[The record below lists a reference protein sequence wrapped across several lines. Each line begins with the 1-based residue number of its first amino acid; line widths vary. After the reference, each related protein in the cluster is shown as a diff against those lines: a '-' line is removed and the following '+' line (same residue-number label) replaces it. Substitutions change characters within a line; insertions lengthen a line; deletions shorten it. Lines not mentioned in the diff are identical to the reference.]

1 MTDGTA
7 GLCGAAL
14 PSRGPER
21 SMVVSGLRG
30 VGKTVLL
37 NALRGQAVKR
47 AWGTG
52 KIEARPEQ
60 SVRLPIAQAV
70 HAAILAMEGAEIH
83 LAQESKLVVTVEGP
97 HEGFIAD
104 RMTAMHLLDGV
115 LSAVL
120 VFHQVEPAE
129 HEAAPATV

>member
-1 MTDGTA
+1 MPPKSRSETEKRIPWGGELHIA
-7 GLCGAAL
+7 SLL
-14 PSRGPER
+14 VHFQPSMRE
-21 SMVVSGLRG
+21 
-30 VGKTVLL
+30 
-37 NALRGQAVKR
+37 
-47 AWGTG
+47 
-52 KIEARPEQ
+52 
-60 SVRLPIAQAV
+60 AV

-120 VFHQVEPAE
+120 VFHQVEPLQADPAE
-129 HEAAPATV
+129 HEAAPATI

>member
-1 MTDGTA
+1 MQSKPKPETA
-7 GLCGAAL
+7 RQAPRDPELHIASL
-14 PSRGPER
+14 LVHFQPSMRE
-21 SMVVSGLRG
+21 
-30 VGKTVLL
+30 
-37 NALRGQAVKR
+37 
-47 AWGTG
+47 
-52 KIEARPEQ
+52 
-60 SVRLPIAQAV
+60 AV

-120 VFHQVEPAE
+120 VFHQVEPAQIEPTE
-129 HEAAPATV
+129 HEAAPVNV

>member
-1 MTDGTA
+1 MQSKPKPETA
-7 GLCGAAL
+7 RLAPRDPELHIASL
-14 PSRGPER
+14 LVHFQPSMRE
-21 SMVVSGLRG
+21 
-30 VGKTVLL
+30 
-37 NALRGQAVKR
+37 
-47 AWGTG
+47 
-52 KIEARPEQ
+52 
-60 SVRLPIAQAV
+60 AV

-129 HEAAPATV
+129 HEAALATV

>member
-1 MTDGTA
+1 MPPKSRSETEKRIPWGGELHIA
-7 GLCGAAL
+7 SLL
-14 PSRGPER
+14 VHFQPSMRE
-21 SMVVSGLRG
+21 
-30 VGKTVLL
+30 
-37 NALRGQAVKR
+37 
-47 AWGTG
+47 
-52 KIEARPEQ
+52 
-60 SVRLPIAQAV
+60 AV

-129 HEAAPATV
+129 HEAALATV

>member
-1 MTDGTA
+1 M
-7 GLCGAAL
+7 
-14 PSRGPER
+14 PPKSRSETEKRIPWGGELHIA
-21 SMVVSGLRG
+21 S
-30 VGKTVLL
+30 LL
-37 NALRGQAVKR
+37 G
-47 AWGTG
+47 
-52 KIEARPEQ
+52 
-60 SVRLPIAQAV
+60 
-70 HAAILAMEGAEIH
+70 IH

-129 HEAAPATV
+129 HEAALATV

>member
-1 MTDGTA
+1 MQSKPSPD
-7 GLCGAAL
+7 AARRAPRDPEL
-14 PSRGPER
+14 HIASLLVHFQPSMRE
-21 SMVVSGLRG
+21 
-30 VGKTVLL
+30 TVH
-37 NALRGQAVKR
+37 
-47 AWGTG
+47 T
-52 KIEARPEQ
+52 
-60 SVRLPIAQAV
+60 
-70 HAAILAMEGAEIH
+70 AILAMQGAEIH

-129 HEAAPATV
+129 HEAAPIKV